1 MFDPRLIDVAIG
13 IILLFLLVSLLVT
26 IVQEAVASVFKLRAT
41 NLRAAIVNLIG
52 EARAIHFYRHPLLAS
67 LYRTRAGETDAPARR
82 LPSYIPDR
90 TFVLVLLD
98 ILRDE
103 GAQRRAPG
111 LAVEPGA
118 HLLEGARAI
127 IAGLTAG
134 GDPGEQRLHK
144 VLTLLLGNLP
154 GEVTGEAVGATL
166 ERWFNDGMDR
176 AAGWYKRQAQLLS
189 VLIGFALAGLTN
201 ADAVHVARRLWTDAS
216 LRGTTAAAASVFE
229 RDHHAPAAGDAAAT
243 AHPADS
249 LALRLDK
256 NLGDLEAST
265 LPVGWM
271 RNGNQDCV
279 AQFCGDRDLP
289 PGSTFSILVLMLSGW
304 SITALATS
312 LGAPFWF
319 DLLSKALQIRSSGNR
334 LPTDSEPSNKR

>member
-1 MFDPRLIDVAIG
+1 V
-13 IILLFLLVSLLVT
+13 
-26 IVQEAVASVFKLRAT
+26 
-41 NLRAAIVNLIG
+41 
-52 EARAIHFYRHPLLAS
+52 
-67 LYRTRAGETDAPARR
+67 
-82 LPSYIPDR
+82 
-90 TFVLVLLD
+90 
-98 ILRDE
+98 
-103 GAQRRAPG
+103 
-111 LAVEPGA
+111 VEPGA
-118 HLLEGARAI
+118 HLLEGARAL
-127 IAGLTAG
+127 IAGLAV
-134 GDPGEQRLHK
+134 GDDPSEQRLHK

-189 VLIGFALAGLTN
+189 VLIGFGLAVLTN

-216 LRGTTAAAASVFE
+216 LRATTTAAATVFE
-229 RDHHAPAAGDAAAT
+229 RDHRPRAGDGPSAAAAAPEPAGTT
-243 AHPADS
+243 APQLPDS

-256 NLGDLEAST
+256 NLGELEAST

-271 RNGNQDCV
+271 RDGKQDCV
-279 AQFCGDRDLP
+279 AQFCGDRGLP
-289 PGSTFSILVLMLSGW
+289 PGNTFNILVLMLSGW

-319 DLLSKALQIRSSGNR
+319 DLLSKALQVRSSGNR